1 MKQFIFS
8 KWQLE
13 AFNLIKFKNKLLR
26 NFRILPRFLTV
37 ASEREVSAKGVRC
50 IQSSNAAI

>member
-26 NFRILPRFLTV
+26 NFRILQRFLMV

-50 IQSSNAAI
+50 IQISNAAI